1 MQEFESLKE
10 LRDHLEQAKTA
21 LTGCAFQQLDLRGF
35 TRELLSTSLEGSVFL
50 GCQLEPEAE
59 QHVLRSGGL
68 IFPDIPRL
76 PFKPYRAGLYS
87 VDELYEGYAAGGP
100 PDRYERTLDHR
111 IYQYFDVRR
120 KAASGTNLLDTL
132 AQRLHDQ
139 SVTDALN
146 EFRDGR
152 RIVAIMGGHKMARDT
167 EGYWNVVRMA
177 SELTRGGFLVASGGG
192 PGAMEAA
199 NLGAWL
205 STFSEAQQR
214 EAVNLLARVKTYE
227 QKVAWLDTAFEVRE
241 RFPLNPTA
249 VEQSRSL
256 SIPTWH
262 YGHEPPNAFATD
274 IAKYFENS
282 VREEGLLAIANYGV
296 IFTAGSAGTIQE
308 IFQDACQNHYADPGG
323 ASPMVFFDNA
333 ESSYWTKDKPVL
345 AVLDK
350 LGQELLKDGKTREY
364 VQWLKHTNKVDEAVR
379 HIEQFAAS
387 RGGSKQHVA

>member
-10 LRDHLEQAKTA
+10 LRDHVELAKKP
-21 LTGCAFQQLDLRGF
+21 LTGCAFQHLDLRGF

-59 QHVLRSGGL
+59 RHALRGNAL
-68 IFPDIPRL
+68 IFPEIPRL
-76 PFKPYRAGLYS
+76 PFKPYRSGLYS
-87 VDELYEGYAAGGP
+87 VAELYADYTPGGP
-100 PDRYERTLDHR
+100 PERYARTPDHV
-111 IYQYFDVRR
+111 IYSYFDERR
-120 KAASGTNLLDTL
+120 PPKGKANLLDTL

-139 SVTDALN
+139 SVTDALQ
-146 EFRDGR
+146 EFLEGR
-152 RIVAIMGGHKMARDT
+152 KVVAIMGGHKMKRDA
-167 EGYWNVVRMA
+167 EEYWSVVRMA
-177 SELTRGGFLVASGGG
+177 SELTRRGFLVASGGG

-205 STFSEAQQR
+205 STCSEEQQR
-214 EAVNLLARVKTYE
+214 EAVKLLARVKTYE
-227 QKVAWLDTAFEVRE
+227 DKVGWLDTAFEVRE

-282 VREEGLLAIANYGV
+282 VREEGLLAIAHYGV
-296 IFTAGSAGTIQE
+296 IFTPGSAGTIQE
-308 IFQDACQNHYADPGG
+308 IFQDACQNHYAEKDK

-333 ESSYWTKDKPVL
+333 QGSYWVEDKPVL
-345 AVLDK
+345 SVLAS
-350 LGQELLKDGKTREY
+350 LGKELNKDGQLREY
-364 VQWLKHTNKVDEAVR
+364 VQWLKHTNKVDEVLR
-379 HIEQFAAS
+379 HLELFAARPPS
-387 RGGSKQHVA
+387 RQSAA